1 MYAFLFTVLAL
12 FIIPKGFLIL
22 DKLPSLN
29 LGKYLLCT
37 KKSSKIGDGEFSSS
51 DDDYEAMLTAR
62 AMARDEDSEDSED
75 EEEEKLDRCSV
86 LLRQLVLAIV
96 EITLSILLFSL
107 GPRALKTWHGSGPEL
122 IVGVVRLV
130 RGAWAQVKGKPNW
143 QPQDAVEKDLSRVSR
158 WSKRAAPG
166 DPTESQHPIR
176 V

>member
-62 AMARDEDSEDSED
+62 ATARDEDSDDSED
-75 EEEEKLDRCSV
+75 EEEKLDRCSV
-86 LLRQLVLAIV
+86 LSRQLVLAIV

-107 GPRALKTWHGSGPEL
+107 GPRKLKTSEELRSGAHC
-122 IVGVVRLV
+122 R
-130 RGAWAQVKGKPNW
+130 RGAPRAWRVGSSQGQAQLATSGC
-143 QPQDAVEKDLSRVSR
+143 R
-158 WSKRAAPG
+158 
-166 DPTESQHPIR
+166 
-176 V
+176 